1 MYIIHAIIKNAGG
14 SMKNLSSLLKYLKP
28 YKKWVFLAP
37 LFLIFELIMDIFLP
51 AIFGNVIN
59 IGVVENNMKYIIGCI
74 ILMTILT
81 TLGLVGGIFSVFY
94 GAKASEHAANDLRK
108 DLFKKFTE
116 LSLFD
121 LKKFET
127 GHLLTTLTND
137 INLIANIIMISLR
150 IFFRVPIIVIGSV
163 IMAVIISPKLSL
175 ILLLV
180 TPILAIITF
189 VLTKIVFPKFL
200 SIQDGIDE
208 VNSKVREDI
217 NGIKTLKS
225 LVKEDEEKQKFDTIN
240 IKLRNTN
247 ISANRFLNVQVP
259 LTTLLVNICI
269 ILVLYYGGKSILD
282 GTYEV
287 YGISVGTILAFIQYL
302 TNILYALVQ
311 ASAVIVLLSKSEVS
325 ALRIKEILDME
336 TIKQKKH
343 GITFVN
349 DIKLRKVEFN
359 YGGKNVLTDI
369 NLDIKKG
376 EIIGVAGL
384 TGSGKST
391 LIGLISKSIL
401 PTKGKIFINDV
412 NLNEIDIHKSVSIAY
427 QEPILMSGSVRKNI
441 KYSVSNATDAK
452 MRRAAMLCEI
462 DDFIMKQMGAY
473 DFEIGAKGLN
483 LSGGQRQ
490 RIALARAVLADADIL
505 ILDDAISSVDAK
517 TERKILENFHQGLKN
532 KIIIM
537 VSSKTRTLM
546 NCDKVVVLDGGK
558 VDAFDDPKTLLK
570 ENKIFKEMHLA
581 GGDSH
586 DE

>member
-1 MYIIHAIIKNAGG
+1 
-14 SMKNLSSLLKYLKP
+14 MKNLSSLLKYLKP

-37 LFLIFELIMDIFLP
+37 LFLVFELVMDIFLP

-59 IGVVENNMKYIIGCI
+59 IGVEQNDMNYIIKSI
-74 ILMTILT
+74 VLMLILT
-81 TLGLVGGIFSVFY
+81 TFGLIGGIFSVFF

-108 DLFKKFTE
+108 DLFKKITE

-137 INLIANIIMISLR
+137 INLIANIIMMSLR

-163 IMAVIISPKLSL
+163 IMAIIISPKLSL
-175 ILLLV
+175 ILLAV
-180 TPILAIITF
+180 TPLLAIITF
-189 VLTKIVFPKFL
+189 ILTKIVFPKFL
-200 SIQDGIDE
+200 SIQEGVDE

-217 NGIKTLKS
+217 NGMKTLKS
-225 LVKEDEEKQKFDTIN
+225 LVKEEEEKQKFDDIN
-240 IKLRNTN
+240 IKLRNTS
-247 ISANRFLNVQVP
+247 ISANRFLNVQAP

-282 GTYEV
+282 GSYEIA
-287 YGISVGTILAFIQYL
+287 GISVGTILAFIQYL
-302 TNILYALVQ
+302 TNILFALVQ

-325 ALRIKEILDME
+325 ALRIKEILNIE
-336 TIKQKKH
+336 NIKQKKH

-349 DIKLRKVEFN
+349 DIKFRKVDFN
-359 YGGKNVLTDI
+359 YGGKNVLSDLNFDI
-369 NLDIKKG
+369 QKG
-376 EIIGVAGL
+376 EIIGVTGL

-401 PTKGKIFINDV
+401 PSKGKILINDV
-412 NLNEIDIHKSVSIAY
+412 NLNDIDIHKSVSVAY
-427 QEPILMSGSVRKNI
+427 QEPILFSGSIRKNI
-441 KYSVSNATDAK
+441 KYSNQNISDTK
-452 MRRAAMLCEI
+452 MKRAAELCEI

-473 DFEIGAKGLN
+473 DFEISAKGLN

-490 RIALARAVLADADIL
+490 RIALARAVLADSDIL

-517 TERKILENFHQGLKN
+517 TERNILENFHQSLKD
-532 KIIIM
+532 KIVII
-537 VSSKTRTLM
+537 SASKTRTLM
-546 NCDKVVVLDGGK
+546 NCDKVIVLDDGK
-558 VDAFDDPKTLLK
+558 IDAFDTPEKLIK
-570 ENKIFKEMHLA
+570 ENDIFKEMHLA
-581 GGDSH
+581 GGDGR